1 MKPLYLPKAAFF
13 STSSRFL
20 FLQNGVQWITDSY
33 VVARAD
39 RVRSLRG
46 VEDRGDTFHLPM
58 LTGLAVGPQLVWRH
72 DTHDPTTGKPE
83 AVRLACAHCYVSHDH
98 GMYQAWKAAG
108 LHPFLAL
115 ADGGTG
121 PVVAWR
127 DIDDQLVGI
136 TALRRVHGADQ

>member
-1 MKPLYLPKAAFF
+1 MSAICSF
-13 STSSRFL
+13 
-20 FLQNGVQWITDSY
+20 

-39 RVRSLRG
+39 HVRTLRG
-46 VEDRGDTFHLPM
+46 VDNRGDTFHLPL
-58 LTGLAVGPQLVWRH
+58 LTGLAVGPPLAWRH

-83 AVRLACAHCYVSHDH
+83 AVRLACAHCYVSHNH
-98 GMYQAWKAAG
+98 GMYQAWRDAE

-115 ADGGTG
+115 AEGAPA

-136 TALRRVHGADQ
+136 TALRRLHGVDQ